1 MVLHSRHP
9 YPRHVRVAAQL
20 QREIAQWL
28 MLHAEPPLNTDVTIT
43 RVEVAR
49 DLSHADVLFLG
60 HEHESTEELE
70 LLLDQVRPEVQ
81 RVLGAELR
89 MKRVPR
95 LRFVWDRQYEHA
107 AQVERILLDLKKTD
121 GA

>member
-43 RVEVAR
+43 RVEVAK
-49 DLSHADVLFLG
+49 DLSHADVFFLG
-60 HEHESTEELE
+60 HEHESADELE
-70 LLLDQVRPEVQ
+70 LLLDQIRPEIQ

-95 LRFVWDRQYEHA
+95 LQFRWDRQYEHA
-107 AQVERILLDLKKTD
+107 AQVERILFELNQTD
-121 GA
+121 NS